1 MKKWMYVI
9 FPGLGLALFLA
20 LYFPAK
26 ARYEAGEASRAAAVA
41 AQKAADEEHRH
52 QIEERARQ
60 DSLRRAAE
68 NAKAEAEKEANRIAK
83 WAQQSA
89 EIQHDTDG
97 YNADI
102 AKDTK
107 EVDELEKELEALHT
121 RKDQLTREDFD
132 LLKQV
137 ELARVGQSNADL
149 EIQRM
154 VEMIA
159 TRAGGSSLTVVI
171 EPQLPKK

>member
-26 ARYEAGEASRAAAVA
+26 ARYEAGEASRAAAIT
-41 AQKAADEEHRH
+41 AQKAADEAHRH
-52 QIEERARQ
+52 DIEERARQ
-60 DSLRRAAE
+60 DSLKRAAE
-68 NAKAEAEKEANRIAK
+68 NAKADADKEANRIAK
-83 WAQQSA
+83 WAAQSE
-89 EIQHDTDG
+89 EIQRDTDSA
-97 YNADI
+97 NADI
-102 AKDTK
+102 AKYTK
-107 EVDELEKELEALHT
+107 QVDELEKQLETLHT
-121 RKDQLTREDFD
+121 RKELLTREDFD

-159 TRAGGSSLTVVI
+159 TRAGGSSLTVVV
-171 EPQLPKK
+171 EPQVPKK